1 MSAYARQLRAP
12 TAYDALYTP
21 YPDADPRPSVV
32 LNQRTTYV
40 LTPDATG
47 RISFILGAFAG
58 GCITLL
64 EGKTN
69 TAISR
74 LNGVGPTIGGT
85 VPGFAF
91 DNSTDGTGQL
101 PLVTTGFPALFGG
114 RSSLI
119 AFRPLVAVAECAYTG
134 TSFSDSGSVTIGGVA
149 NVLAPRGSVTIDAPT
164 DYSLDLFDCSAAGNI
179 ARASTLPSSRTFAAR
194 NSFSLRVAPSRPMF
208 ASTEPVAIRDN
219 DGDPLGF
226 FASAGTRS
234 LVGTT
239 GLPAAPYSG
248 CCPWKAVVYDG
259 LASTTTITVCVRY
272 SAQYVVDDGSD
283 FAAAARPS
291 PAGNVSAA
299 SSIEKLVQAI
309 PVVEPSILSSVYD
322 RAAQVDW
329 FGGLGR
335 MAGAYS
341 QTRRSARDV

>member
-1 MSAYARQLRAP
+1 M
-12 TAYDALYTP
+12 
-21 YPDADPRPSVV
+21 

-40 LTPDATG
+40 FTPNANG

-64 EGKTN
+64 EGAITSP
-69 TAISR
+69 ISR
-74 LNGVGPTIGGT
+74 LSGVNSAAAGT

-91 DNSTDGTGQL
+91 DSSNDGIGQL

-114 RSSLI
+114 RSNLI

-134 TSFSDSGSVTIGGVA
+134 TSFNDSGSVTVGGVA
-149 NVLAPRGSVTIDAPT
+149 NSLAPRGSVVIDAPT
-164 DYSLDLFDCSAAGNI
+164 DYSLDLFDCSAAGNLS
-179 ARASTLPSSRTFAAR
+179 RASTLPSSRTFAAR
-194 NSFSLRVAPSRPMF
+194 NSFVLRVAPSRPTF
-208 ASTEPVAIRDN
+208 ASSEPVAMRDS

-226 FASAGTRS
+226 FSSAATRS
-234 LVGTT
+234 AVGLT
-239 GLPAAPYSG
+239 GLPAAPYAV

-259 LASTTTITVCVRY
+259 LAANATITVCVRY
-272 SAQYVVDDGSD
+272 TAQHIVDDGSD

-309 PVVEPSILSSVYD
+309 PVVEPTIMSAMYD

-335 MAGAYS
+335 MAGAFS
-341 QTRRSARDV
+341 QARRSARDV